1 MKRILLLLLLLSG
14 RTTFAQQPPLTGT
27 WTFNYLIDTAGRE
40 REDLREASKL
50 FADLYF
56 TFRPNGRFRAFLMK
70 TKMEGDWSYAP
81 ATGTIRMQMDGT
93 TSPHE
98 ARVLRLTD
106 SSLLLRMDRK
116 GGYALRRSTESS
128 DSIEAPAPPP
138 PPPASVSATKAQ
150 VAKRWYF
157 LRREVPGRSEEQIRL
172 LSELVAGSYLEF
184 RPDGGYKG
192 KIGKL
197 EVDGRWAFGEENRS
211 ITVTIDGAHQVWT
224 ISAVSNTGLV
234 LVKGS
239 QEIWRFSVKPPAKP

>member
-14 RTTFAQQPPLTGT
+14 MTTFAQQPPLTGT

-40 REDLREASKL
+40 REDLREASAL

-56 TFRPNGRFRAFLMK
+56 RFDTSGRFRAFLMK

-93 TSPHE
+93 TTPHE

-116 GGYALRRSTESS
+116 GGYALRRSTGIS
-128 DSIEAPAPPP
+128 DSSEAPAPPP
-138 PPPASVSATKAQ
+138 PPPPSVSATKAQ

-197 EVDGRWAFGEENRS
+197 EVDGRWSFGEGNH
-211 ITVTIDGAHQVWT
+211 TIVVSVDGEQQMWT
-224 ISAVSNTGLV
+224 ISSFSATSLV
-234 LVKGS
+234 LIKGS
-239 QEIWRFSVKPPAKP
+239 REVWKFSVRPPAK